1 VTTIIDGR
9 TRRAVALPSARHRL
23 LRMSVHLPIT
33 NGAPGPVH
41 ARVLVVADVL
51 MRTLEADGRQLIR
64 ACVLPEPSPE
74 RVRTVQTF
82 MTALGVH
89 PPAVFTGSVE
99 DALDV
104 LGGPADV
111 NVFGDGRHD
120 AERGVWV
127 EAGRVDGAGA
137 GAQGLSPA
145 RGEDLLAVR
154 LALLGHP
161 YHRPA
166 TLTPD
171 DVAGAERR
179 LLRWRERVAHW
190 ACSPSKPVPREFG
203 RAAADALAAD
213 LDTPAVLDLLL
224 RAEVADS
231 MPEGAKFET
240 FVSLDR
246 MLGVE
251 LMREIGCA
259 PLPEAG

>member
-1 VTTIIDGR
+1 MTTIIDGR
-9 TRRAVALPSARHRL
+9 TRHAVALPSARHRL
-23 LRMSVHLPIT
+23 LRMTVHLPIT

-51 MRTLEADGRQLIR
+51 ARTLEADGRQLIR

-74 RVRTVQTF
+74 RVRATQTF
-82 MTALGVH
+82 MDALGAH
-89 PPAVFTGSVE
+89 PPAAFTGSAE
-99 DALDV
+99 EALDV

-120 AERGVWV
+120 AEEGVWV

-137 GAQGLSPA
+137 QGLTPA

-161 YHRPA
+161 YHCPA
-166 TLTPD
+166 TLAPD
-171 DVAGAERR
+171 DVAGAERT

-190 ACSPSKPVPREFG
+190 ACSPSKPVPERFG
-203 RAAADALAAD
+203 RAAAEALAAD
-213 LDTPAVLDLLL
+213 LGTPAVLDLLR
-224 RAEVADS
+224 RAEEADD

-251 LMREIGCA
+251 VMREIGRG
-259 PLPEAG
+259 PLAGTG

>member
-1 VTTIIDGR
+1 MTTIIDGR
-9 TRRAVALPSARHRL
+9 TRHAVALPSARHRL

-51 MRTLEADGRQLIR
+51 GRVLEADGRQLVW
-64 ACVLPEPSPE
+64 ACLLPEPSPE
-74 RVRTVQTF
+74 RVRTMQTF

-89 PPAVFTGSVE
+89 PPAVFTGSGE

-120 AERGVWV
+120 AEPGTWL
-127 EAGRVDGAGA
+127 EAGRVDGAGP
-137 GAQGLSPA
+137 QGLTPA

-154 LALLGHP
+154 LSLLGHP

-171 DVAGAERR
+171 DVVGAERR

-190 ACSPSKPVPREFG
+190 ACSPSKPVPPEFG

-224 RAEVADS
+224 RAEEADS

-246 MLGVE
+246 ILGVE
-251 LMREIGCA
+251 LMREIGRA